1 MGLLF
6 LKVSDYPQIIRD
18 LSFSLKNKS
27 LIKPLQE
34 YLFQFKSEILKDLFV
49 FDFYEN
55 SETDKIKIGF
65 RFVFQSDEKT
75 LTDGDVDILM
85 KDVINNC
92 INIGD
97 IQIPGL

>member
-1 MGLLF
+1 MF
-6 LKVSDYPQIIRD
+6 D
-18 LSFSLKNKS
+18 L
-27 LIKPLQE
+27 
-34 YLFQFKSEILKDLFV
+34 
-49 FDFYEN
+49 YEN
-55 SETDKIKIGF
+55 KEKNLMKIGF